1 MRQNL
6 LKVYLDDHEWDAVV
20 DMADAVSMPLS
31 GFVRTFL
38 VTQKP
43 PKPKATGVTIE
54 AVAALNRVGSLLNQI
69 ARIGHASK
77 TLSAADVRQVTA
89 ARDRLLAL
97 ALTLDGDPT

>member
-6 LKVYLDDHEWDAVV
+6 LKVYLDDAEWDHVV

-38 VTQKP
+38 VTQRP
-43 PKPKATGVTIE
+43 PKPKASGVTVE

-77 TLSAADVRQVTA
+77 TLPAADVLKLTA
-89 ARDRLLAL
+89 ARERLLAL
-97 ALTLDGDPT
+97 ALTLSGDPK

>member
-6 LKVYLDDHEWDAVV
+6 LKVYLDDHEWDTVV